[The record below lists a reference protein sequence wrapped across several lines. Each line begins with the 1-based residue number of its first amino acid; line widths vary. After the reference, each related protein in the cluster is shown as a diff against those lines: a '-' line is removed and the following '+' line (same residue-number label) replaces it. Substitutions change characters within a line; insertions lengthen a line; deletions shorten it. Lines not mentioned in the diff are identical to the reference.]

1 MRLALVILL
10 FGIAL
15 FTARADSPAT
25 PFAFVTSAPEGLFF
39 LSMVPPLSKEPDWHI
54 ILRKPYAAL
63 FEPQDDGSFKE
74 LWRIESFYAFQVFLT
89 WDGRYMVAL
98 GPWNMGDKAN

>member
-1 MRLALVILL
+1 
-10 FGIAL
+10 
-15 FTARADSPAT
+15 
-25 PFAFVTSAPEGLFF
+25 
-39 LSMVPPLSKEPDWHI
+39 MVPPLSKEPDWHI